1 MGFLEAPGGA
11 ALGDFL
17 GAGVDFAG
25 VDVLIGFDLAAFE
38 DEGFSFLIEATD
50 AVF

>member
-1 MGFLEAPGGA
+1 MGFLEAAGGA

-17 GAGVDFAG
+17 GAG